1 MFGTPSAEA
10 RILVYEKRDVGPF
23 VLNGFAELRSLWGGW
38 GWCEPVYDAN
48 ARCLRVYAASGNR
61 APVAQAGQLLV
72 KLRRELSERTLDLV
86 LQTGTIE
93 ATFGAGLQVQTLA
106 RPSSGTLRQVVL
118 QANHVPL
125 VKVDSLVTAAIL
137 RRMYAGKTVAPE
149 PQFGVDVTGT
159 VPADWSGAPCYVR
172 FCLGHRGQ
180 QAVRHWAKQQ
190 AENLCIELVGPG
202 KANDADKL
210 GCLLPTS
217 TQAREFA
224 DEYNKHRTQSS
235 NVEFGF
241 DDPASADLLVKHAGA
256 EVTMYSQVDLGGVNA
271 TTDPLG
277 AARLIADE
285 AAKKF
290 SVTSFTIDKPSKGV
304 AVCRLF
310 SGGGGGATQCSKAFV
325 HATDKWQ
332 DHRLLANGRFPRL
345 LLQTLLKT
353 GRLQQL
359 AKAAGV
365 RVAEPEQG
373 TELPPHLGV
382 KGSDTGFGQL
392 LYHLGVEQDA
402 LKQRAAMCSITPAL
416 AAELRRVGWVEEQ
429 QWYDAHVVVDDDN
442 VFVAASSSGT
452 RDQIVASL
460 NLHRLSFGLSTTDQ
474 VTCVCGALSAN
485 RLTSCGHVVCDDCMV
500 KTTPHCPYAG
510 CKQLLYVDDLQCNG
524 EQRKALA
531 ERLICAALDKGAAE
545 HAFGVCPTATCAA
558 IIPLRSKMSLCTKCA
573 VSVCTA
579 CKVSDVRHKG
589 RTCGA
594 YARYLTAV
602 APCPRPDCDADDL
615 PFQEGAQC
623 CPKCSTSV
631 CVACGLLDADWKGH
645 HTSCKEY
652 SKAQS
657 CPMLRLYKEARQ
669 FASKHLTENGYST
682 FEFHENE
689 CVRNPGCGALD
700 KFLLAARENNVTGVL
715 EGRLGHF
722 GWHGTKS
729 TDAVSTICCG
739 GWDPARRLVQLYG
752 KGEYFAYRAG
762 TSLGSYSGD
771 TKMLIVAFILKG
783 SWLNRTEHFVV
794 NNPCDHRVSYVV
806 PVGVVWFGGM
816 GGFPKQICTRLQAT
830 SPLTALWEWGDVD
843 GTWRP
848 YADADCRT
856 IEQADK
862 GQKRTVQI
870 QIVQRGTS
878 VPMTYKIDFATMQQ
892 TNLSSGLGGVRSV
905 RRTDRPSAVPT
916 KAAASPAAA
925 APSNAV
931 PKQTPTRQQQG
942 LPQPLAAGQPILV
955 AGAAAVPL
963 RAAPPPAAA
972 APASSAAV
980 AVPPKAAPKPIPT
993 RQQTTLQ
1000 GTQASQLL
1008 TALWEWKDVDGTWFQ
1023 YTDADCRTIERA
1035 DKGQKGTVQIQV
1047 SQRGTS
1053 VPMTYKIDFA
1063 TMQQTNLSSGLGGVR
1078 SVRRMAVLPRPA
1090 ASSAGQ
1096 SMVTSS
1102 AAPSTALSSR
1112 AARASSAA
1120 PSIAAPSSTAPSTS
1134 APSRASPPNTGP
1146 STAELWTFPSFAV
1159 QTSAEPWTF
1168 PSSAAPSND
1177 TPSDAALSTSA
1188 PSSAVP
1194 SSAAPSN
1201 AALSTSAPSNAAPST
1216 ALSSRAARASSAA
1229 PSIAAPSSTA
1239 PSTSAPSRASPPNTG
1254 PSTAELWT
1262 FPSFAV
1268 QTSAEPWTFPSSA
1281 APSNDTPSDAAL
1293 STSAPSSAVPSIA
1306 APSSTAPSTSVPSR
1320 AAPSIATPSDVA
1332 PSTSAPPP
1340 PSTGPSSAEQWT
1352 SPSIAT
1358 SSGAAPST
1366 SAPSSAA
1373 SSSAVQSSA
1382 VSPLFA
1388 APSIAVPTSAP
1399 PPSAGPSSA
1408 PPSAPS
1414 SAAPSISVPSS
1425 AAPFGAAPPSAVPS
1439 ILALSGASPSAVPFS
1454 AAHFIAVGHRLTLR
1468 QRRARDS
1475 SKRAAAP
1482 APSGAELRTFPFSAA
1497 PSSAAPSI
1505 SVPSTAAPPGAA
1517 QSTFPASAAPSPA
1530 AAASSSE
1537 EALSAASLGAAQSI
1551 LSPSAAS
1558 SPAPAVP
1565 APSAAL
1571 LRAAQALLS
1580 SLAAPSPAASSSEAA
1595 TSSRAAPSPSA
1606 AALPSSE
1613 EALSAAST
1621 LSPSAA
1627 PAPAPA
1633 VPASEEALSAASL
1646 RAAQSILSSHAA
1658 LPSPAAAALPSGEE
1672 ALSAASTLSPSAASA
1687 PAPAVPASE
1696 EALSAASLRAAQ
1708 SILSS
1713 HAAPP
1718 SPAAA
1723 ALPRR
1728 SEEALS
1734 AASLRAAQS
1743 SFVPRRAAARAVP
1756 SSAVPPSATPLRAA
1770 PLRAGLSICVVPR
1783 AVPSPMSAAR
1793 PRHCAGAA

>member
-1 MFGTPSAEA
+1 MGKYRGKGKPGTPAPHKGSYDASC
-10 RILVYEKRDVGPF
+10 LVYEKRNVGPF
-23 VLNGFAELRSLWGGW
+23 VLNGFSKLRSLWT

-48 ARCLRVYAASGNR
+48 ARCLRVYATSGNK
-61 APVAQAGQLLV
+61 APREQAAQLLV
-72 KLRRELSERTLDLV
+72 DLRRELSERTLDLV

-106 RPSSGTLRQVVL
+106 RPSSGALQQVVL
-118 QANHVPL
+118 TEPQKAGPAKANLQTLGLQKHV
-125 VKVDSLVTAAIL
+125 VWENRGASLLGFTACSIADAAIL
-137 RRMYAGKTVAPE
+137 RRAYAGKTVAPE

-172 FCLGHRGQ
+172 FCLRHRGQ

-190 AENLCIELVGPG
+190 QPPLCIELVGSG
-202 KANDADKL
+202 KIKDTDLL
-210 GCLLPTS
+210 GCLFPTS

-304 AVCRLF
+304 AVCKLF

-416 AAELRRVGWVEEQ
+416 AAELRRVGWAEEQ
-429 QWYDAHVVVDDDN
+429 QDWFDGNAHIVVDNDN

-452 RDQIVASL
+452 RDRIVASL

-531 ERLICAALDKGAAE
+531 ERLICAALDKDAAE

-594 YARYLTAV
+594 YARYLTTV

-729 TDAVSTICCG
+729 TDAVSAICCG
-739 GWDPARRLVQLYG
+739 GWDTSRRKGQVYG
-752 KGEYFAYRAG
+752 TGEYFAYQAG

-771 TKMLIVAFILKG
+771 TKMLIVAFILQG

-816 GGFPKQICTRLQAT
+816 GGFPKHSCTRLLDGVRNACTDTYSAVPPTAT
-830 SPLTALWEWGDVD
+830 PSGAAAVPSRAVPKPIPTRQQTTLQGTPATKPLTALWEWKDLDGTWFQYTDADCRTIEQANKGQKRTVQIQVSQRGTSVPMTYKIDFATMQQTNLSSGLGGVRSVRRTDRPSAVPSRAAASSAGQSIFLGSAAPPSASRVVSAGLTGFGSNAAPSLAAPNQIPTRQQTTLQGTQASQPLTGLWEWQDLD

-905 RRTDRPSAVPT
+905 RRTDRPSAVSAQ
-916 KAAASPAAA
+916 AA
-925 APSNAV
+925 
-931 PKQTPTRQQQG
+931 PTRQQQG
-942 LPQPLAAGQPILV
+942 LPQPLAAGQAILV

-972 APASSAAV
+972 APASSAAA
-980 AVPPKAAPKPIPT
+980 AVPPKAAPKQVPT

-1000 GTQASQLL
+1000 GTQA
-1008 TALWEWKDVDGTWFQ
+1008 AKP
-1023 YTDADCRTIERA
+1023 
-1035 DKGQKGTVQIQV
+1035 
-1047 SQRGTS
+1047 RG
-1053 VPMTYKIDFA
+1053 A
-1063 TMQQTNLSSGLGGVR
+1063 
-1078 SVRRMAVLPRPA
+1078 PA
-1090 ASSAGQ
+1090 ASA
-1096 SMVTSS
+1096 
-1102 AAPSTALSSR
+1102 
-1112 AARASSAA
+1112 
-1120 PSIAAPSSTAPSTS
+1120 
-1134 APSRASPPNTGP
+1134 
-1146 STAELWTFPSFAV
+1146 
-1159 QTSAEPWTF
+1159 
-1168 PSSAAPSND
+1168 
-1177 TPSDAALSTSA
+1177 A

-1194 SSAAPSN
+1194 TPAPRK
-1201 AALSTSAPSNAAPST
+1201 LSKRTVPGQQATSQHQPAKKPVT
-1216 ALSSRAARASSAA
+1216 ALWEWDHNGTWRPYLDATCRAFEEARNDKEA
-1229 PSIAAPSSTA
+1229 IAMGLDCNVLLAQRKSGRLADYKIDFDNMCQINVSTGGA
-1239 PSTSAPSRASPPNTG
+1239 RIMRRTPNTH
-1254 PSTAELWT
+1254 
-1262 FPSFAV
+1262 
-1268 QTSAEPWTFPSSA
+1268 
-1281 APSNDTPSDAAL
+1281 
-1293 STSAPSSAVPSIA
+1293 
-1306 APSSTAPSTSVPSR
+1306 SR
-1320 AAPSIATPSDVA
+1320 DNRPGWDN
-1332 PSTSAPPP
+1332 
-1340 PSTGPSSAEQWT
+1340 E
-1352 SPSIAT
+1352 
-1358 SSGAAPST
+1358 
-1366 SAPSSAA
+1366 
-1373 SSSAVQSSA
+1373 
-1382 VSPLFA
+1382 VSPDDDA
-1388 APSIAVPTSAP
+1388 VCYDPCNVANWCVIA
-1399 PPSAGPSSA
+1399 
-1408 PPSAPS
+1408 
-1414 SAAPSISVPSS
+1414 
-1425 AAPFGAAPPSAVPS
+1425 
-1439 ILALSGASPSAVPFS
+1439 
-1454 AAHFIAVGHRLTLR
+1454 
-1468 QRRARDS
+1468 
-1475 SKRAAAP
+1475 
-1482 APSGAELRTFPFSAA
+1482 
-1497 PSSAAPSI
+1497 
-1505 SVPSTAAPPGAA
+1505 
-1517 QSTFPASAAPSPA
+1517 
-1530 AAASSSE
+1530 
-1537 EALSAASLGAAQSI
+1537 
-1551 LSPSAAS
+1551 
-1558 SPAPAVP
+1558 
-1565 APSAAL
+1565 
-1571 LRAAQALLS
+1571 
-1580 SLAAPSPAASSSEAA
+1580 
-1595 TSSRAAPSPSA
+1595 
-1606 AALPSSE
+1606 
-1613 EALSAAST
+1613 
-1621 LSPSAA
+1621 
-1627 PAPAPA
+1627 
-1633 VPASEEALSAASL
+1633 
-1646 RAAQSILSSHAA
+1646 
-1658 LPSPAAAALPSGEE
+1658 
-1672 ALSAASTLSPSAASA
+1672 
-1687 PAPAVPASE
+1687 
-1696 EALSAASLRAAQ
+1696 
-1708 SILSS
+1708 
-1713 HAAPP
+1713 
-1718 SPAAA
+1718 
-1723 ALPRR
+1723 
-1728 SEEALS
+1728 
-1734 AASLRAAQS
+1734 
-1743 SFVPRRAAARAVP
+1743 
-1756 SSAVPPSATPLRAA
+1756 
-1770 PLRAGLSICVVPR
+1770 
-1783 AVPSPMSAAR
+1783 
-1793 PRHCAGAA
+1793 